1 MGGSWRKCCFG
12 FVGAAAAG
20 LALVPAQAGAA
31 PSVPGVT
38 WAIQASPNQP
48 GAKES
53 VLSAVS
59 CLAGGSC
66 VAVGTS
72 FTDPNDQAPLAMLRT
87 GTTWAL
93 KPVPHPSG
101 VRISL
106 LSGVSCAT
114 ARFCIGVGYTRAT
127 PHDPNTIAL
136 LERWNGTSW
145 ARQAI
150 PSPAGAILSAVSCP
164 ARAYCLAVGGGPGA
178 NGMMAPLAEAWNGT
192 SWSLLAAPDRHAP
205 NGSAFTGVDC
215 VAANSCEV
223 VGTYGYGEGDQ
234 TVFGYRFDGTAWA
247 FQKEG
252 NHGFNGFVFNSESS
266 VSCSRATA
274 CTSVGFWEPAGLLA
288 VAQRWDGTAWQWQ
301 HLPKAGFDSLLGVS
315 CTATAACTAVGG
327 SSPQLSGIPLSTMAL
342 TWNGTSW
349 RRAVTPSPAGRSS
362 QLSAVSCTAPS
373 ACVAVGSSALRGAAT
388 TLVEVSSG

>member
-1 MGGSWRKCCFG
+1 MSGLWRKCCFG
-12 FVGAAAAG
+12 FVGAAATG
-20 LALVPAQAGAA
+20 LALVPVQAGAA

-48 GAKES
+48 GAKAS
-53 VLSAVS
+53 VLSGVS
-59 CLAGGSC
+59 CLAGGTC
-66 VAVGTS
+66 VAVGTY
-72 FTDPNDQAPLAMLRT
+72 FTGPNDQAPLAMLRT

-114 ARFCIGVGYTRAT
+114 ARFCVGVGYTRAT
-127 PHDPNTIAL
+127 PHDPNTTAL
-136 LERWNGTSW
+136 LERWNGISW
-145 ARQAI
+145 TRQAI
-150 PSPAGAILSAVSCP
+150 PSEDGAILSAVSCP
-164 ARAYCLAVGGGPGA
+164 AQAYCLAVGGGPGG
-178 NGMMAPLAEAWNGT
+178 NGMMAPLAEAWYGT

-215 VAANSCEV
+215 MAANSCEV

-234 TVFGYRFDGTAWA
+234 TVFGYRFDGKAWA
-247 FQKEG
+247 FQKEI
-252 NHGFNGFVFNSESS
+252 NHGFNGFVFDSESS
-266 VSCSRATA
+266 VSCSSATA

-288 VAQRWDGTAWQWQ
+288 VAERWDGTAWQWQ

-315 CTATAACTAVGG
+315 CTATAACTAVGN
-327 SSPQLSGIPLSTMAL
+327 SSKQLSGIPLSTMAL

-362 QLSAVSCTAPS
+362 QRSAVSCTAPTT
-373 ACVAVGSSALRGAAT
+373 CVAVGSSASGAAAT
-388 TLVEVSSG
+388 TLVEVSAG